1 MEYGNPGNE
10 RRNEPAG
17 PLLQRKLRR
26 SGTDKL
32 IAGVIGGIGETYGI
46 NSTLLRILFV
56 ASFLLPGPQML
67 FYFVMWFI
75 MPRPGTAS

>member
-1 MEYGNPGNE
+1 MEYENPANDRHNE
-10 RRNEPAG
+10 ADT
-17 PLLQRKLRR
+17 PLLQRRLRR

-32 IAGVIGGIGETYGI
+32 VAGVLGGVGETYGI

-75 MPRPGTAS
+75 MPGPDA

>member
-1 MEYGNPGNE
+1 MEYENPGND
-10 RRNEPAG
+10 RHNEADA

-26 SGTDKL
+26 SATDKL
-32 IAGVIGGIGETYGI
+32 VAGVLGGIGETYGI

-75 MPRPGTAS
+75 MPGQDA

>member
-1 MEYGNPGNE
+1 MEYESPGHDRHNE
-10 RRNEPAG
+10 ADT
-17 PLLQRKLRR
+17 PLLQRRLRR
-26 SGTDKL
+26 SATDKL
-32 IAGVIGGIGETYGI
+32 VAGVLGGIGETYGI

-75 MPRPGTAS
+75 MPGPDA